1 MNKSIKQN
9 LKAQAHHLNP
19 VVIIGSKGLT
29 SAVID
34 ETNIAL
40 QAHELIKV
48 KVNGAEKSERKDIA
62 VSLCNSLQADFIQ
75 LIGCI
80 AIIYRKNEEA
90 SA

>member
-29 SAVID
+29 SAVIE
-34 ETNIAL
+34 ETNLAL

-48 KVNGAEKSERKDIA
+48 KVNGAEKNERKDIA
-62 VSLCNSLQADFIQ
+62 ASLCNSLQADFIQ